1 MRISTQTLFG
11 ASTATLQKQQAEFLR
26 VGQQLASGK
35 RVLKPSDD
43 PLASSRALEV
53 SQSKAVAEQYVA
65 ARVGAR
71 NALSQQEQVLNSIS
85 DAITRAKTLTVQA
98 ASDTLTPVDRAS
110 IAAELRGVLETVLG
124 QANAADGN
132 GRYLFGGFQDDSPPF
147 VRAADGTVMYVGD
160 DNAQMLRIDDARL
173 MVVGEN
179 GVRVFQSVQAG
190 AGYIAS
196 APPSNTGTLTFTGPL
211 VLDSTAPGYGD
222 AFTIAFTVV
231 GDAIG
236 YSINGAPAQPWQ
248 LGESIA
254 LSGLSIELEG
264 LPADGDRLVVAPA
277 LASNSDLFATLN
289 NLINVLEDPGQ
300 TSADKARMRNT
311 LSTSMRELD
320 NALDNILTVR
330 ASVGAKLNELDTVD
344 EVAGNRILNYE
355 QTLSQ
360 LVDFDLVKG
369 ISDYSLRQMGLEA
382 SQKAFVDI
390 TRMSLFNFL

>member
-11 ASTATLQKQQAEFLR
+11 ASTATLQRQQAEFLR
-26 VGQQLASGK
+26 IGQQLASGQ

-53 SQSKAVAEQYVA
+53 SQSKAVAEQYAA

-71 NALSQQEQVLNSIS
+71 NALSQQEQVLNSIGH
-85 DAITRAKTLTVQA
+85 AITSAKTLAVQA
-98 ASDTLTPVDRAS
+98 ASDTLTPADRAS
-110 IAAELRGVLETVLG
+110 IAAELRGILETVLG

-147 VRAADGTVMYVGD
+147 VRDGAGAVSYVGD
-160 DNAQMLRIDDARL
+160 ANARNLRIDDARL
-173 MVVGEN
+173 MAVGDN
-179 GVRVFQSVQAG
+179 GITLFQTVQAG
-190 AGYIAS
+190 AGYVATA
-196 APPSNTGTLTFTGPL
+196 APGNAGNLTFTGPL
-211 VLDSTAPGYGD
+211 VLDNSAPDHGS
-222 AFTIAFTVV
+222 AFTLEFSVA
-231 GDAIG
+231 GDSVS
-236 YSINGAPAQPWQ
+236 YSVNGAPAQIWQ
-248 LGESIA
+248 AGEPVVFG
-254 LSGLSIELEG
+254 GLSLKLDG
-264 LPADGDRLVVAPA
+264 VPAAGDSLVVAP
-277 LASNSDLFATLN
+277 SGGVNTDLFATLK
-289 NLINVLEDPGQ
+289 NLVDALERPDQ
-300 TSADKARMRNT
+300 TATDKARLRNT
-311 LSTSMRELD
+311 LNTSMRELD

-390 TRMSLFNFL
+390 TRMSLLNFL